1 MSTRFPNG
9 LVANVESSSLNIGS
23 GGAISYVKK
32 AAVSVDLA
40 SIDTLAVVEAT
51 VTVSGAAAG
60 DAVIATPP
68 ATLTTGLMVAGA
80 YVSAAN
86 TVKLRVYNSTGIAV
100 DAAAANWVFTLI
112 R

>member
-1 MSTRFPNG
+1 
-9 LVANVESSSLNIGS
+9 
-23 GGAISYVKK
+23 
-32 AAVSVDLA
+32 
-40 SIDTLAVVEAT
+40 
-51 VTVSGAAAG
+51 
-60 DAVIATPP
+60 VIATPP